1 MYRIRRAD
9 GEYVWWHDVG
19 YAERDGEGK
28 PFRMAGT
35 CVDITE
41 TKRTDEA
48 IRIRD
53 TALASSN
60 SAILLANSSGVV
72 TYVNRAF
79 LGRRRSSRDASVA
92 GCASSA

>member
-79 LGRRRSSRDASVA
+79 LDSAGFRVSS
-92 GCASSA
+92 